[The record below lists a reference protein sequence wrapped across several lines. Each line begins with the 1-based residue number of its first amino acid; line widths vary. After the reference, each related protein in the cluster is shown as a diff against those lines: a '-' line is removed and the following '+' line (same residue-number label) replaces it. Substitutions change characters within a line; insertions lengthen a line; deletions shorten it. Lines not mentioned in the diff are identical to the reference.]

1 MPVPIIEARKIT
13 KTYSAEEEEFQ
24 ALQGVTL
31 TVMDSEV
38 LGIIGSSG
46 SGKTTLLSILGL
58 LEKPSDGVLEV
69 FGEDVGKM
77 SDRRQSEIRLRR
89 IGFIFQDHNLLPA
102 LTVAENIDLPL
113 SLMSLKPSERKERIA
128 ELLDSVGMMELGGR
142 YPSQLSRGQRQRI
155 AAVRALANKPRLI
168 IADEPTSDLDPENA
182 KILLNIL
189 REQNTR
195 KGTTVII
202 ASTSLETVKEYT
214 TRNMGI
220 EAGKFR

>member
-1 MPVPIIEARKIT
+1 MSAPIIEARKIT
-13 KTYSAEEEEFQ
+13 KTYSDEEEEFQ

-31 TVMDSEV
+31 TVTESEV

-113 SLMSLKPSERKERIA
+113 SLMSLKPPERKERIA

-220 EAGKFR
+220 EAGKLR